1 MSDTLVIQH
10 ECIVT
15 ERHCKTMPV
24 HWVCSV
30 CGRSIGLPC
39 GWEYCPMCGSKIVGH
54 DCEWHYKPED
64 ER

>member
-30 CGRSIGLPC
+30 CGRRRTD
-39 GWEYCPMCGSKIVGH
+39 Y
-54 DCEWHYKPED
+54 ED
-64 ER
+64 SL